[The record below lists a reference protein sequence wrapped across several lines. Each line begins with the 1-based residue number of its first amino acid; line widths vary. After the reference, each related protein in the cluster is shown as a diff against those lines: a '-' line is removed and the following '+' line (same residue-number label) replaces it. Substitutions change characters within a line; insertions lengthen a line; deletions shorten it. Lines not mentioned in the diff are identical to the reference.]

1 MIRYKVY
8 KIDRKTKQLVGITFT
23 STSKA
28 RLRVY
33 LKNLLDEKLHRFRKE
48 LLIVKCICSYQLEVF
63 EKPLHN
69 KNQVER
75 FLESELKL

>member
-1 MIRYKVY
+1 M
-8 KIDRKTKQLVGITFT
+8 VGILFS
-23 STSKA
+23 STSKS

-33 LKNLLDEKLHRFRKE
+33 LKNLLEENLHRFRRE
-48 LLIVKCICSYQLEVF
+48 LLIVKAVCSYQLEVF